1 MNQQNFH
8 WQHDHYSEGQ
18 EEEEDEEEDTRA
30 IIPKGRKDN
39 ELEEK
44 DTA

>member
-8 WQHDHYSEGQ
+8 WQHDYYTEGQ
-18 EEEEDEEEDTRA
+18 EEDEDTRA